1 MCLFATIRYTPRFCN
16 EKLQKYKYNFRKPL
30 APMIFAVI
38 TEAVGMYSLLLYIVQ
53 YVLYTFCCNIMHVDI
68 GKVEISR
75 YIQNVF
81 CPTPKSLL
89 TKSCDGLFLYET
101 ESEIW
106 DGLDTLGHL
115 EFMSFL
121 YFFKASLSSIQYSL
135 IKGAKMML

>member
-1 MCLFATIRYTPRFCN
+1 MCLFATIVYTPRFCN

-30 APMIFAVI
+30 APMILAVI

-81 CPTPKSLL
+81 CPTPKSFL
-89 TKSCDGLFLYET
+89 TKSCDGLFFMKQNLRF
-101 ESEIW
+101 
-106 DGLDTLGHL
+106 GMLGSL
-115 EFMSFL
+115 EFMSIL

-135 IKGAKMML
+135 IKGAILL